1 MTIDSFFKQHNNA
14 AVAFSGGVDSA
25 VLLFFAKRYAQ
36 NVKAYYVK
44 SQFQPAFEYEDA
56 LKVAEILEI
65 DLEVIEVDVL
75 SNSEI
80 VKNPENRCYYCKKMI
95 FQAIINAAARDGIET
110 VVDGTNATDDVNDR
124 PGFKALKE
132 LGVISPLRDC
142 GYTKKEIR
150 TIAKDNKMP
159 VFDKPSYACLAT
171 RIPTDTQITSELLEK
186 TEKAENL
193 LMNEGFRNFRIRYAE
208 GDARLE
214 LGRKETELFNKNKEK
229 VISLLTA
236 YYGSVYLDSKERT
249 DE

>member
-1 MTIDSFFKQHNNA
+1 MTIENFFQLHNNT

-25 VLLFFAKRYAQ
+25 VLLFFAKAYAR
-36 NVKAYYVK
+36 NVKAYYVR

-56 LKVAEILEI
+56 LKVAEILDT

-75 SNSEI
+75 SDSEI
-80 VKNPENRCYYCKKMI
+80 VKNPANRCYLCKKRI
-95 FQAIINAAARDGIET
+95 FGAIKNAAARDGFET
-110 VVDGTNATDDVNDR
+110 VVDGTNASDDINDR

-132 LGVISPLRDC
+132 LGVISPLREC

-150 TIAKDNKMP
+150 IIAEENSLP

-171 RIPTDTQITSELLEK
+171 RIPTGTRITSELLEK

-193 LMNEGFRNFRIRYAE
+193 LMKEGFRNFRIRYSD

-214 LGRKETELFNKNKEK
+214 LGKKEAEMFNKNKEK
-229 VISLLTA
+229 IISLLTA
-236 YYGSVYLDSKERT
+236 YYGSVYLDSRERT

>member
-1 MTIDSFFKQHNNA
+1 MTIENFFQLHNNT

-25 VLLFFAKRYAQ
+25 VLLFFAKAYAR
-36 NVKAYYVK
+36 NVKAYYVR
-44 SQFQPAFEYEDA
+44 SQFQPDFEYEDA
-56 LKVAEILEI
+56 LKVAEILDT

-75 SNSEI
+75 SDSEI
-80 VKNPENRCYYCKKMI
+80 VKNPANRCYLCKKRI
-95 FQAIINAAARDGIET
+95 FGAIKNAAARDGFET
-110 VVDGTNATDDVNDR
+110 VVDGTNASDDINDR

-132 LGVISPLRDC
+132 LGVISPLREC

-150 TIAKDNKMP
+150 IIAEENSLP

-171 RIPTDTQITSELLEK
+171 RIPMGNRITSDLLEK

-193 LMNEGFRNFRIRYAE
+193 LMKEGFRNFRIRYAD

-214 LGRKETELFNKNKEK
+214 LGKKEAEMFNKNKEK
-229 VISLLTA
+229 IISLLTA
-236 YYGSVYLDSKERT
+236 YYGSVYLDSRERT

>member
-25 VLLFFAKRYAQ
+25 VLLFFAKRYAR

-56 LKVAEILEI
+56 LKIAEILEI

-80 VKNPENRCYYCKKMI
+80 VKNPENRCYYCKKRI
-95 FQAIINAAARDGIET
+95 FGAIINAAARDGIET

-150 TIAKDNKMP
+150 KIAKDNKMP